1 MLNHWICHIGQ
12 RINITSNRNVIK
24 YLSWHQSLIFWWGYV
39 TYIKIIALREIVCAV
54 TGKIKCLSFRS
65 PPFICP
71 PENEGADEEGNVE
84 CQTWGTMSVYHDHK
98 QKAFPYCVANGLC
111 CISIDWSKGTACR
124 LVNSIPVPLH
134 LLWDMLT
141 LQVRISF
148 KKKKYYKL
156 LFISY

>member
-1 MLNHWICHIGQ
+1 MLNHWICHIGC

-39 TYIKIIALREIVCAV
+39 TYIKIIALREIVWAV

-98 QKAFPYCVANGLC
+98 QKAFRNAWLMGCAVSQLTEA
-111 CISIDWSKGTACR
+111 KAR
-124 LVNSIPVPLH
+124 LVV
-134 LLWDMLT
+134 LWTQT
-141 LQVRISF
+141 LCSCICSGIF
-148 KKKKYYKL
+148 KFSKL
-156 LFISY
+156 FVFIYFWSDYILINL